1 MKFKSDIE
9 VQAGLKDS
17 SGAIGASGQLLS
29 STGTGV
35 SWTNSTGFVPYTG
48 ANQNVDL
55 GIYTLLAAKGVFSSS
70 GSANTVE
77 IGHSSGS
84 GIALNIIKGG
94 NGEGL
99 YINKTSGSGNAAT
112 IIGTLNATTLVKS
125 GGTAAQFL
133 KADGTVDSTTYAP
146 TSRTITING
155 VTQDLSANRSFT
167 VAGGIDALNP
177 TANHLTKFFD
187 SDTIQNSQVF
197 DNGTNV
203 MINGTGNSTFRFSV
217 FESGT
222 SLVGSWINMTST
234 QSTQNAFQINHYGTG
249 NLIQGFGTGASLNF
263 SVSNS
268 GAVTGNSFIKI
279 GGTADQYLKADG
291 SVSTAMNSRVEVNF
305 TATSGQTTFTTP
317 YEVGQIDVFY
327 NGSKLNLSEFTA
339 TNGTTIVLAQ
349 AATLNAQVSIV
360 KYVSSFNTTSIRNE
374 SIFTATAGQTTFSVN
389 YAVGQVDVF
398 YNGSKLNTSEFT
410 ATNGTSV
417 VLGFACQAGES
428 IAIISYVNQVSG
440 AVGTAN
446 KVAKFTGVASLGDS
460 QIDDNGT
467 NVSIGYTTNPNT
479 HKLDVNGTGR
489 FSDTVTFNGSNNVVR
504 SGNELRFNRS
514 DNLIFTRLYDAGSF
528 FALDNRNGNGFDFQS
543 AGTSQMRITSG
554 GNVGIG
560 TGVTDPEGKLTVQGI
575 SAQPPISGT
584 TANSLLQL
592 KGSLNNELNIGSNT
606 VAGGYGSYIQASDN
620 NLAASYQ
627 LNLQPNGGNVIIG
640 GYTDGGYRLDV
651 AGQIR
656 SLSDTPLVLA
666 MSTNPANDAVIAS
679 RWTGGTGIEMRYN
692 PNNALCYFD
701 STYPASGGLAFGD
714 IQFRVN
720 ASSTMTPVMTIKA
733 NNRSVGIGTTSPV
746 YALDV
751 YNTGASS
758 ARVRVIGTDNFSL
771 LQAQNDSGAFY
782 LGIDSSTAGGFAQGN
797 YTRVIYSSNN
807 YPLAISVNNAER
819 MRITSGGTV
828 QINNNQ
834 SNGVVGTNFIAYALS
849 SNSFFRLGNN
859 TSNSLDIQLTRSDSA
874 TMLSVNGHSGA
885 GFLNSSAWSYGSDRR
900 IKENIVYIE
909 TGLEKIM
916 ALKPAKFDYIN
927 GIKNNIGW
935 IAQDVQNVIPE
946 AVNVVSED
954 NDQLTLKSDFIIPYL
969 VKAIQEQQAQIKEL
983 QDEIISLKNK

>member
-48 ANQNVDL
+48 ANQNVNL

-94 NGEGL
+94 DGEGL

-133 KADGTVDSTTYAP
+133 KADGTVDSTTYVP

-222 SLVGSWINMTST
+222 SLVGSWINMTSA

-249 NLIQGFGTGASLNF
+249 NLIQGFGTGASLSF
-263 SVSNS
+263 SVSNA

-339 TNGTTIVLAQ
+339 TNGTTVVLAQ
-349 AATLNAQVSIV
+349 PATLNAQISIV
-360 KYVSSFNTTSIRNE
+360 KYIGSINGVS
-374 SIFTATAGQTTFSVN
+374 
-389 YAVGQVDVF
+389 
-398 YNGSKLNTSEFT
+398 
-410 ATNGTSV
+410 
-417 VLGFACQAGES
+417 
-428 IAIISYVNQVSG
+428 
-440 AVGTAN
+440 GTAN
-446 KVAKFTGVASLGDS
+446 RVAKFTGAATLGDS
-460 QIDDNGT
+460 QITDNGT
-467 NVSIGYTTNPNT
+467 TVSVGNTGASTWGNLSKSIQIGNRASIFSFNNSTSDIGLNMFWNSSNSDYNYIE
-479 HKLDVNGTGR
+479 TGAASFYR
-489 FSDTVTFNGSNNVVR
+489 QS
-504 SGNELRFNRS
+504 SGNHIWYSASSGTAGNAISFTQAMTLNAS
-514 DNLIFTRLYDAGSF
+514 GNL
-528 FALDNRNGNGFDFQS
+528 
-543 AGTSQMRITSG
+543 
-554 GNVGIG
+554 GIG
-560 TGVTDPEGKLTVQGI
+560 TGSDIPEGKLTVQGI

-640 GYTDGGYRLDV
+640 GYADAGFRLDV
-651 AGQIR
+651 
-656 SLSDTPLVLA
+656 
-666 MSTNPANDAVIAS
+666 N
-679 RWTGGTGIEMRYN
+679 GTGRFSSSIFSTDLNLNRGGGAWRFIPSSGES
-692 PNNALCYFD
+692 ALYFSET
-701 STYPASGGLAFGD
+701 STGNIRMTLQGG
-714 IQFRVN
+714 
-720 ASSTMTPVMTIKA
+720 K
-733 NNRSVGIGTTSPV
+733 VGIGTTSPANILQATDNLGSTTDSSI
-746 YALDV
+746 YRPIANF
-751 YNTGASS
+751 YSGGNSS
-758 ARVRVIGTDNFSL
+758 AFGLTIGSRPFSGNTN
-771 LQAQNDSGAFY
+771 QGGYIQSNSSVTYRSGFDHIFQS
-782 LGIDSSTAGGFAQGN
+782 GSGF
-797 YTRVIYSSNN
+797 
-807 YPLAISVNNAER
+807 PER
-819 MRITSGGTV
+819 MRITSGGNVGIGTINPAFKLTV
-828 QINNNQ
+828 QDTGSVYMAIDSTGNNYRGIIGATGSGLKIYSRILSTDASAPIAFVQGSDENVTIA
-834 SNGVVGTNFIAYALS
+834 SNGNVLIGTTTDNGAKLNVNGIIRSTALGGFAIGNTGGIPRIQLNSGTTFAFLAPADGLAPLLASSFNTSSDYRLKEDIKPVENALERLQDIKPVNFAWKIDGTRVDGFIAHELA
-849 SNSFFRLGNN
+849 
-859 TSNSLDIQLTRSDSA
+859 
-874 TMLSVNGHSGA
+874 
-885 GFLNSSAWSYGSDRR
+885 
-900 IKENIVYIE
+900 E
-909 TGLEKIM
+909 
-916 ALKPAKFDYIN
+916 
-927 GIKNNIGW
+927 
-935 IAQDVQNVIPE
+935 VIPE
-946 AVNVVSED
+946 AVTGEKD
-954 NDQLTLKSDFIIPYL
+954 AIKDDGTPIYQGIDQSKIVPLL
-969 VKAIQEQQAQIKEL
+969 VAAIQELTARL
-983 QDEIISLKNK
+983 EILENK